1 MGADTDFN
9 GACTTRWFGGGDI
22 LSCIRGVSK
31 YIFDGALDWM
41 CGGYITMDNLFSISI
56 IKFFN
61 IKIQLLPNIPNGAW
75 RYDRTVSVLCG
86 NRRVLKG
93 WHDATY

>member
-1 MGADTDFN
+1 MGADTDFD
-9 GACTTRWFGGGDI
+9 GACTICWFGGGDV
-22 LSCIRGVSK
+22 LSGIRGISK
-31 YIFDGALDWM
+31 YIFDGALDWR
-41 CGGYITMDNLFSISI
+41 CSSYVSMDVVS
-56 IKFFN
+56 FFVIPKSGH